1 MLMATEMALGG
12 SKGKQR
18 WLLLGIR
25 NSYGQRQQALGIAVT
40 IFFEPLV
47 KKYQSIAEKGKRC
60 SKNFMK
66 YL

>member
-12 SKGKQR
+12 SEGKQR

-25 NSYGQRQQALGIAVT
+25 NSYGQRQQALRIAVT
-40 IFFEPLV
+40 TFWV
-47 KKYQSIAEKGKRC
+47 KMFQSTAAKGKPC

>member
-40 IFFEPLV
+40 IFFRTFGQKVPEH
-47 KKYQSIAEKGKRC
+47 C
-60 SKNFMK
+60 
-66 YL
+66 